1 MKTLQISPGRRAFVR
16 TVALTAPAVLGAAAV
31 VTGVHS
37 AGNADPASATG
48 GGYRPKYFS
57 PDEWNAL
64 SALVDRLIPADSEG
78 PGAIEAGVPEFIDRQ
93 MNTPY
98 GHGHLWYM
106 HQPFVPDAG
115 PEFGYQQPHAP
126 RELYRLALKDLE
138 QYVAHNYGGATA
150 SLDAAQRDA
159 LLVQLEQGKL
169 TLAGA
174 PSGVFF
180 GQLLQNTYEGYF
192 CDPVHGGNR
201 DMAAWRMVGFP
212 GARADYMDWVRQYG
226 AKYPLPPISRR

>member
-1 MKTLQISPGRRAFVR
+1 MSAD
-16 TVALTAPAVLGAAAV
+16 AANKA
-31 VTGVHS
+31 
-37 AGNADPASATG
+37 NASA
-48 GGYRPKYFS
+48 GYRPKYFTEN
-57 PDEWNAL
+57 EWQSL

-98 GHGHLWYM
+98 WHGHLWYM
-106 HQPFVPDAG
+106 HGPFVTDASAG
-115 PEFGYQQPHAP
+115 FGYQLPHAP
-126 RELYRLALKDLE
+126 RDLYRLSRKD
-138 QYVAHNYGGATA
+138 
-150 SLDAAQRDA
+150 LDAAVAREHGGTLASLGASRRDT
-159 LLVQLEQGKL
+159 LLTRLEHDEL
-169 TLAGA
+169 VLAGA

-212 GARADYMDWVRQYG
+212 GARTDYMDRVRQYG
-226 AKYPLPPISRR
+226 AQYPLPPISRR